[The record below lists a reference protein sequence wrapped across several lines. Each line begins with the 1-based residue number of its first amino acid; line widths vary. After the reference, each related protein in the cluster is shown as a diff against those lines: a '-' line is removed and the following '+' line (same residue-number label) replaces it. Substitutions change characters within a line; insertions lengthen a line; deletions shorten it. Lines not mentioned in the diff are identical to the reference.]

1 MNQDNSNK
9 TPANLKGVRKALDRP
24 LEIPRIIVIDSCT
37 RIQRSW
43 FEHQPKEVDSAVEIR
58 QKSKPAINIRRQKQK
73 SFIVTIA
80 KFESIIA
87 CSN

>member
-9 TPANLKGVRKALDRP
+9 TPANLKGVRKALDRS

-43 FEHQPKEVDSAVEIR
+43 FEHQPKEVDCAVEIR
-58 QKSKPAINIRRQKQK
+58 QKTKLLSILGGSAMAE
-73 SFIVTIA
+73 A
-80 KFESIIA
+80 KILYCNYCQI
-87 CSN
+87 